1 MKNKTTNKET
11 NWSNKVL
18 VIALLVLLSVH
29 PAKAQIFLDD
39 ESIIQRSWVSE
50 ELQLPFVPVLGLTTD
65 QYVPV
70 GGEAILLG
78 LLGGAYLLAN
88 RKKIEHV

>member
-1 MKNKTTNKET
+1 MKNKTTNQEKR
-11 NWSNKVL
+11 NKVL
-18 VIALLVLLSVH
+18 VIALLLLLSVH

-65 QYVPV
+65 QYVPL
-70 GGEAILLG
+70 GSGIMLLTG
-78 LLGGAYLLAN
+78 LGGAYLLGKR
-88 RKKIEHV
+88 RKDE